1 MADRSSSIHLVPPYI
16 ISPWPSAETPLILG
30 VQTAPNAGLRH
41 NSLQD
46 NNISVLNTGDW
57 VRIIKAEL
65 GPAEAAAG
73 GVYYWLYIILGPITA
88 FITAEQSEEESGHCW
103 ENAFSNI
110 SESHLAAG
118 AATSHSPGHGRVFA

>member
-1 MADRSSSIHLVPPYI
+1 M
-16 ISPWPSAETPLILG
+16 
-30 VQTAPNAGLRH
+30 
-41 NSLQD
+41 QD
-46 NNISVLNTGDW
+46 NNISILNTGDW

-88 FITAEQSEEESGHCW
+88 FITEEQSEEESGHCW

-118 AATSHSPGHGRVFA
+118 HQPAPATGRATAGVFA